1 MTDNIKHTL
10 FSKRLRFGCFAFFLF
25 GVLFLPHICY
35 SVNLYTFGESYSIET
50 YLSYCGHEHFEA
62 EYNSSDAA
70 CWPCTVIDALLNSLF
85 YTVNK
90 MISVVNDLAKI
101 ILLYGAAIWLAVYF
115 LKSVSAMVTQDSAK
129 VLDDAFAFMFKVAFI
144 YVLIA
149 GGVANI
155 INWII
160 TPLLSIGMDVSD
172 VLKALGN
179 S

>member
-1 MTDNIKHTL
+1 
-10 FSKRLRFGCFAFFLF
+10 
-25 GVLFLPHICY
+25 
-35 SVNLYTFGESYSIET
+35 
-50 YLSYCGHEHFEA
+50 
-62 EYNSSDAA
+62 
-70 CWPCTVIDALLNSLF
+70 
-85 YTVNK
+85 
-90 MISVVNDLAKI
+90 
-101 ILLYGAAIWLAVYF
+101 
-115 LKSVSAMVTQDSAK
+115 MVTQDSAK